1 LLASWAMRIAINT
14 GGGDAPGL
22 NAVIHAVVLSAHH
35 RGWEVLGIQS
45 GYHGLLDPGSMTRL
59 TPAAVEFIVDR
70 GGTILGTTN
79 REDPFRLLLP
89 GPTGELVPTDRS
101 DEVVRNFR
109 ALGLDALVAV
119 GGDGSM
125 ALAARFAALG
135 IPVVGIPKT
144 IDNDLADT
152 SHSFGF
158 DTAVSTATDAVDK
171 LHSTAS
177 AHQRVFVVE
186 VMGRYVGWIAL
197 HTGLTGSADV
207 ILLPEVPF
215 DLEQVCAKIR
225 ANERRGKLYG
235 IIVAAEGARPIGG
248 QLTTREVSAVGRQEP
263 LLGGVAEWVA
273 REVARRTGKETRTLV
288 LGHLQRGGS
297 PTPFDRLVALRYGAA
312 AVRFLAEGRRNV
324 LVAYHPPEMVAVPLE
339 GAATRRKSVPVDGD
353 TIRTCRELGISLGD
367 APPID

>member
-1 LLASWAMRIAINT
+1 MRIGINT

-22 NAVIHAVVLSAHH
+22 NAVIHAVVLAAHH
-35 RGWEVLGIQS
+35 RGWEVHGIQT
-45 GYHGLLDPGSMTRL
+45 GYGGLLEPGRTTLL
-59 TPAAVEFIVDR
+59 TPAHVESIVDR

-79 REDPFRLLLP
+79 RADPFHFP
-89 GPTGELVPTDRS
+89 VTGPTGEVTFTDRS

-109 ALGLDALVAV
+109 ALELDALVAV

-125 ALAARFAALG
+125 ALAARFAAKG
-135 IPVVGIPKT
+135 IPVIGVPKT

-152 SHSFGF
+152 NCSFGF
-158 DTAVSTATDAVDK
+158 DTAVSTATEAVDK

-207 ILLPEVPF
+207 ILLPEIPF
-215 DLEQVCAKIR
+215 DLEHVAAKIR
-225 ANERRGKLYG
+225 ANERRGKAYG
-235 IIVAAEGARPIGG
+235 IIVAAEGARPVGG
-248 QLTTREVSAVGRQEP
+248 QLTTRSQATPGRQEP
-263 LLGGVAEWVA
+263 LLGGIAEWVA
-273 REVARRTGKETRTLV
+273 REVGLRTGKETRTLV

-312 AVRFLAEGRRNV
+312 AVRFLAEGKRNV
-324 LVAYHPPEMVAVPLE
+324 LVAYQPPAMVPVPLE
-339 GAATRRKSVPVDGD
+339 GAASRRKAVPVDGD
-353 TIRTCRELGISLGD
+353 TVQTCRELGISFGD
-367 APPID
+367 APPLD